1 MSQEC
6 GGNVSDKNVVSV
18 TSLNI
23 FSGVYEAKNVVDFDR
38 DNTYFSN
45 NVENNWIKYDF
56 KEKKVHPTHYS
67 IKSHTSIA
75 TPSHLKNWVVEGSN
89 DDSNWTH
96 ETATPALTIT
106 WPLTHSRLMIQIT
119 KMNSIVFS
127 DSDKLVKIIQ
137 ITILWAFAL
146 LNILGKLSKN

>member
-89 DDSNWTH
+89 DDSNWTPLDTRNG
-96 ETATPALTIT
+96 ETSLNNYMAINTFKID
-106 WPLTHSRLMIQIT
+106 
-119 KMNSIVFS
+119 
-127 DSDKLVKIIQ
+127 DSNHQNEFQFHHL
-137 ITILWAFAL
+137 
-146 LNILGKLSKN
+146 

>member
-23 FSGVYEAKNVVDFDR
+23 FSGVYEAKNVIDFDR

-56 KEKKVHPTHYS
+56 KEK
-67 IKSHTSIA
+67 
-75 TPSHLKNWVVEGSN
+75 
-89 DDSNWTH
+89 
-96 ETATPALTIT
+96 
-106 WPLTHSRLMIQIT
+106 
-119 KMNSIVFS
+119 
-127 DSDKLVKIIQ
+127 
-137 ITILWAFAL
+137 
-146 LNILGKLSKN
+146 